1 MRERIG
7 SHLAEETMEVNVAD
21 SETPVE
27 QQTTAAPAGKP
38 RGKIARRKAGR
49 PRKPAGRRRKASS
62 RMRPARGSA
71 SFAVLL
77 RRFASKASDAGAG
90 VAALSGEGAA
100 AARRTLSQA
109 TTASKKT
116 IGRLTK
122 EWKRMDTRRKAQ
134 VAAAVLGAL
143 AAASAPF
150 VRNRI
155 RRK

>member
-1 MRERIG
+1 M
-7 SHLAEETMEVNVAD
+7 AD

-27 QQTTAAPAGKP
+27 QQTTLAPAGKP
-38 RGKIARRKAGR
+38 RGKTAGRKAGR
-49 PRKPAGRRRKASS
+49 PRKPAARRRKASS
-62 RMRPARGSA
+62 RRTRPAGGSA

-77 RRFASKASDAGAG
+77 QRFASKASEAGAG

-116 IGRLTK
+116 IGRLKK
-122 EWKRMDTRRKAQ
+122 EWKRMDTQRKAQ
-134 VAAAVLGAL
+134 VVAAVLGAL

>member
-1 MRERIG
+1 
-7 SHLAEETMEVNVAD
+7 MEVNVAD
-21 SETPVE
+21 SETPGE
-27 QQTTAAPAGKP
+27 QQTTAAPGGKP
-38 RGKIARRKAGR
+38 RRKIARRKAGR
-49 PRKPAGRRRKASS
+49 PHKPAARHRKVSS
-62 RMRPARGSA
+62 RRTRPAGGSA

-77 RRFASKASDAGAG
+77 RRFASKASEAGAG
-90 VAALSGEGAA
+90 VAAFSGEGAA
-100 AARRTLSQA
+100 AVRRTLSQA

-122 EWKRMDTRRKAQ
+122 EWKRMDAQRKAQ
-134 VAAAVLGAL
+134 VVAAVLGAL